1 MNTIS
6 GKEKMA
12 KSHDTTVAK
21 MVWKRGDGWVIFN
34 PPRSHPSYDE
44 WMKMKQKLQEK
55 ENTIN
60 ETDRVD

>member
-1 MNTIS
+1 
-6 GKEKMA
+6 MA